1 MSTTFP
7 SYLSPE
13 GLARLL
19 QRTPRREQPNAK
31 LKHSAVMMLL
41 LDREWNGARATHLVF
56 IMKTRDGSR
65 HAGQVAFPG
74 GKVDPEDGSALAAAL
89 RETHEEIG
97 IAPPQLEV
105 LGSLGYFSTMTTG
118 FDAAVFLARACAPL
132 KYSPQK
138 SEVAAIFEIP
148 FALFAQQ
155 YDPGLQL
162 VTPSDVL
169 KLHYHVAAAPFFC
182 FKGEDWPATRE
193 HICIWGFTARVL
205 QHFILLLRENDDGR
219 EDS

>member
-1 MSTTFP
+1 MTTTLPKHISSEDLFRI
-7 SYLSPE
+7 LRR
-13 GLARLL
+13 A
-19 QRTPRREQPNAK
+19 PRRLEPNAK

-41 LDREWNGARATHLVF
+41 LEREWNNAPATHLVF

-74 GKVDPEDGSALAAAL
+74 GKVEPGDSSALAAAL

-97 IAPPQLEV
+97 VAPQQLEV
-105 LGSLGYFSTMTTG
+105 LGSLGYFSTVTTG
-118 FDAAVFLARACAPL
+118 FDAAVFLSRPRMPL
-132 KYSPQK
+132 IYSPQR

-155 YDPGLQL
+155 YDPSL
-162 VTPSDVL
+162 VLNTPSDML
-169 KLHYHVAAAPFFC
+169 KLHYHISTSSYFC
-182 FKGEDWPATRE
+182 FKAEDWPAARE

-205 QHFILLLRENDDGR
+205 QHFMQMLFV
-219 EDS
+219 